1 MQKRQVIVMTGI
13 RKCPQA
19 SRKTERRREG
29 AEDRRGC
36 LRYNA
41 HILNGHAKK
50 NADTA
55 LEVAIE

>member
-1 MQKRQVIVMTGI
+1 MTGI